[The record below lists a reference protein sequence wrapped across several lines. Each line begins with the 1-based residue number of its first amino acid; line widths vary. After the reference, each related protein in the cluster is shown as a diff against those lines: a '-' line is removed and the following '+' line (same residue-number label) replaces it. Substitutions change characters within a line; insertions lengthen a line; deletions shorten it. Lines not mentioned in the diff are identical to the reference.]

1 MSVDYFQFKQFIV
14 HHAYSTMKVGTD
26 AVLLGTL
33 AYLPKKGQILEVG
46 TGTGVISLI
55 LAQRCQAQIT
65 SIDIHQAS
73 VWEARANFKE
83 SPWSDRLKA
92 LFISFQLYAAQGN
105 PVRYDLI
112 ISNPPFFENDL
123 KSSKA
128 DRNLAR
134 HNDQLNYRDFLLASR
149 QMISDKGHL
158 YLILPPNE
166 AHIFIEEAK
175 NFGFYLQ
182 KKIEIKPKP
191 EKEANR
197 LILNFGNQDLNE
209 FDLDSLTI
217 RTSDNTYTE
226 EYRKLTEAF
235 YVSLK

>member
-1 MSVDYFQFKQFIV
+1 MSTDYFQFKQFIV

-33 AYLPKKGQILEVG
+33 ADLPEKGQILEVG

-65 SIDIHQAS
+65 AIDIHQAS

-83 SPWSDRLKA
+83 SPWSNRLKA
-92 LFISFQLYAAQGN
+92 LLISYQLYADQEN

-123 KSSKA
+123 KSS
-128 DRNLAR
+128 DSNRNLAR
-134 HNDQLNYRDFLLASR
+134 HNDQLSYRDFLLASR
-149 QMISDKGHL
+149 QMISDTGHL
-158 YLILPPNE
+158 CLILPPTE
-166 AHIFIEEAK
+166 AQIFIEEAK

-197 LILNFGNQDLNE
+197 LILSFGNQDLNKIRT
-209 FDLDSLTI
+209 DSLTI
-217 RTSDNTYTE
+217 RNSDSTYTE
-226 EYRKLTEAF
+226 EYRRITEEF
-235 YVSLK
+235 YISLK

>member
-14 HHAYSTMKVGTD
+14 HHTYSTMKVGTD

-33 AYLPKKGQILEVG
+33 SDIPEKGKILEVG

-55 LAQRCQAQIT
+55 LAQRSKAQIT
-65 SIDIHQAS
+65 AIDIHQAS

-83 SPWSDRLKA
+83 SPWTERLKA
-92 LFISFQLYAAQGN
+92 LMISYQLYAEQGN
-105 PVRYDLI
+105 PIRYDLI

-123 KSSKA
+123 KSI
-128 DRNLAR
+128 DINRNLAR
-134 HNDQLNYRDFLLASR
+134 HNDHLSYRDFLLASR
-149 QMISDKGHL
+149 YFISEIGQL
-158 YLILPPNE
+158 CLILPLTE
-166 AHIFIEEAK
+166 AQIFIEEAK
-175 NFGFYLQ
+175 NSEFYLQ

-197 LILNFGNQDLNE
+197 LILSFGKQILNE
-209 FDLDSLTI
+209 IQKNSITI
-217 RTSDNTYTE
+217 RNNDNTYSET
-226 EYRKLTEAF
+226 YKKLTEDL

>member
-1 MSVDYFQFKQFIV
+1 MSVDYFQFQQFIV

-33 AYLPKKGQILEVG
+33 SDLPKKGQILEVG
-46 TGTGVISLI
+46 TGSGVISLI
-55 LAQRCQAQIT
+55 LAQKCKAQIT
-65 SIDIHQAS
+65 AIDIHQAS

-83 SPWSDRLKA
+83 SPWRDRLQA
-92 LFISFQLYAAQGN
+92 LLISYQLYATQGN
-105 PVRYDLI
+105 PVKFDLI

-123 KSSKA
+123 KSSNA

-134 HNDQLNYRDFLLASR
+134 HNDQLSYRDFLLASR
-149 QMISDKGHL
+149 QMISDTGHL
-158 YLILPPNE
+158 CLILPPTE
-166 AHIFIEEAK
+166 AQIFIDEAK
-175 NFGFYLQ
+175 YFGFYLQ

-191 EKEANR
+191 VKEANR
-197 LILNFGNQDLNE
+197 LILSFGNQDLNSIRT
-209 FDLDSLTI
+209 DSLTI
-217 RTSDNTYTE
+217 RNSDSTYTE